1 MFRTNYS
8 RITQDTK
15 NVMFEEVDGFIGL
28 KILIKKQS
36 IVQKILIYSAEKSFM
51 EIMIALKLSWLLVVL
66 NAL

>member
-1 MFRTNYS
+1 
-8 RITQDTK
+8 
-15 NVMFEEVDGFIGL
+15 MFEEVDGFIGL